1 MTDQAVIN
9 DRQTSINKGQ
19 NAIND
24 NQNTINE
31 RTKIDLSVPSF
42 WGIIVLVIGV
52 TSFYLLNQY
61 NTSSDIKDMR
71 KDISYIKL
79 QNDEILKR
87 YTSLENRYGDISL
100 QVRSLETILNIR

>member
-1 MTDQAVIN
+1 MTDQAIIN

-19 NAIND
+19 SSINE
-24 NQNTINE
+24 NHTTINE

-42 WGIIVLVIGV
+42 WGIIVLVIGI
-52 TSFYLLNQY
+52 TSFYLFNQY
-61 NTSSDIKDMR
+61 NTASDIKDMK

-87 YTSLENRYGDISL
+87 YVSLENRYGDLAL
-100 QVRSLETILNIR
+100 QFARFEGNKN

>member
-1 MTDQAVIN
+1 MTEQSAIN
-9 DRQTSINKGQ
+9 DRQST
-19 NAIND
+19 IND
-24 NQNTINE
+24 NQNVINE
-31 RTKIDLSVPSF
+31 QTKISLHPQAF

-87 YTSLENRYGDISL
+87 YVSLENRYGDLSL